1 MNCWS
6 ITAVKRHALTTTAAS
21 SASATAKIICAATA
35 AESGRKK
42 WWFKT
47 KRCRWRWTD
56 EMIKWFRCAAQHTG
70 LFLFFYF
77 FFSWEKKMW
86 MRAHFFPINIF
97 FLSSLTVWVQI
108 NMKNIDVTKWW
119 HELESLLHWR
129 FVTIINI
136 IIAHLHHQYLFC
148 CAAKM
153 CRIVM
158 RKEFPFFRFSK
169 IRYMK
174 TVSVWVC
181 VYNYKIRTCNT
192 MFGTHYSIQPI
203 SRNEG
208 WTINMT
214 YVLCH
219 IVTARK
225 KGNAHTSVHMYLPYN
240 NNKPAQSAE
249 EEKT

>member
-42 WWFKT
+42 MMIQNKKMPMALNWWNDK
-47 KRCRWRWTD
+47 
-56 EMIKWFRCAAQHTG
+56 MISMRSAAHRA
-70 LFLFFYF
+70 LSVFYF

-158 RKEFPFFRFSK
+158 RKEFPFFWFSK

-174 TVSVWVC
+174 TMSVWVC
-181 VYNYKIRTCNT
+181 VYNYKIRTCYT